1 MVHHRLTDRERSFIW
16 RSWRKGLTFEAI
28 GGKIGKT
35 GACVFLYLQR
45 YGGIMPLRRKRRPD
59 ALTFRERKVVARG
72 LAWKLSIR
80 EIARRLSRSPST
92 VCREVQRNSW
102 RRGYASRRGS
112 QPTARVQAQ
121 TLQATL
127 NPRLSAAVANGLFAD
142 WSPEQ
147 ISGWLSRAYPD
158 CDGMRVSHETIYKRL
173 YIRPNEALGRDHLAR
188 LRCGQRIRRCRQ
200 KTRKGCR
207 EHSPVANG
215 PPISERPAA
224 ADDRSEPGHWEGDLL
239 AGNHGSYLATLVDRM
254 TRFTVLVGVAGKSSA
269 AVIRRPFPPD
279 HDLPG

>member
-1 MVHHRLTDRERSFIW
+1 MAHHRLTDREKNCIW

-35 GACVFLYLQR
+35 GACVFFYLQR

-59 ALTFRERKVVARG
+59 ALTFRERKVIAKG

-92 VCREVQRNSW
+92 VSREVQRNSW
-102 RRGYASRRGS
+102 RRGYDPHRGEIASRRRACR
-112 QPTARVQAQ
+112 PKPCK
-121 TLQATL
+121 LTL
-127 NPRLSAAVANGLFAD
+127 NPRLRAAVANGLFAD

-147 ISGWLSRAYPD
+147 ISGWLSRAYPH

-173 YIRPNEALGRDHLAR
+173 YIRTNEALGRDHLAR

-207 EHSPVANG
+207 EQSPVANG

-269 AVIRRPFPPD
+269 AVISA
-279 HDLPG
+279 LVAGS